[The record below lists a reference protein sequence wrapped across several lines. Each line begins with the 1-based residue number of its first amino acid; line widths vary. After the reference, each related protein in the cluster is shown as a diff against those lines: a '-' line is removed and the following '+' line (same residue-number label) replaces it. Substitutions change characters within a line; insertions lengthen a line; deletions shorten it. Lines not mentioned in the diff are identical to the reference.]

1 MTPIKKMSAFLCIFF
16 IYSFLTNLYSSSSDD
31 CNGENDDIDNEE
43 EEEEEAMSV
52 TFISHFLPIELH
64 LSFRMSEPE
73 PAEVPSTPRK
83 RGRPRKNPVTPIPAK
98 FVIYIYIE
106 ENLTTMLRGKKRS
119 INEVAASDSDAS
131 FVARC
136 VATLLHQIS
145 RLISLCKSYPR

>member
-43 EEEEEAMSV
+43 EEEEEEAMSV
-52 TFISHFLPIELH
+52 TFISHFLLIGLH

-106 ENLTTMLRGKKRS
+106 ENLTIMLRGKKRS

-136 VATLLHQIS
+136 VATFLHIS
-145 RLISLCKSYPR
+145 CLILLCKSYP

>member
-43 EEEEEAMSV
+43 EEEEAMSV
-52 TFISHFLPIELH
+52 TVISHFLLIGLH

-106 ENLTTMLRGKKRS
+106 ENLTIMLRGKKRS

-145 RLISLCKSYPR
+145 RLISLCKSYP

>member
-31 CNGENDDIDNEE
+31 CDGENDDIDNE

-98 FVIYIYIE
+98 FVICIYIE

-145 RLISLCKSYPR
+145 RLISLCKSYP